1 MRYHGEE
8 GGLKVTGSPSS
19 STLPNYREDER
30 LLAAV
35 VGVVLMG
42 EAWQQFKVWKSLIF
56 NTSININN

>member
-30 LLAAV
+30 LAGYSGWSGPDGRSVAAV
-35 VGVVLMG
+35 
-42 EAWQQFKVWKSLIF
+42 QSLEIF
-56 NTSININN
+56 NI